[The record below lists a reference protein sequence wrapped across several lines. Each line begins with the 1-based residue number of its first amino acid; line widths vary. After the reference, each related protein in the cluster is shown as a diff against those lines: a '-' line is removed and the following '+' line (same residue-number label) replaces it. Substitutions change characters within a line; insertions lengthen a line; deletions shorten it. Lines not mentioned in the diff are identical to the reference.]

1 MLVWVM
7 EFVALVLLELGVLL
21 IDHSVLL
28 VQLVMNV
35 AIQAK
40 ERNPVRLVT
49 ILSKEII
56 LHVLLVLLVPIVPR
70 PLILH
75 SRVLLE
81 HIQVIVQQF
90 AQVVQLDL
98 SA

>member
-56 LHVLLVLLVPIVPR
+56 LHVLLVLR
-70 PLILH
+70 SSTSDTPL
-75 SRVLLE
+75 SCPAGTFR
-81 HIQVIVQQF
+81 
-90 AQVVQLDL
+90 L
-98 SA
+98 SGNSGLKLSSWI